1 MKNSMMPGA
10 VPNVRKAKAV
20 HETKQAARN
29 ATANKMKTRAATTR
43 RGG

>member
-1 MKNSMMPGA
+1 MKNSTMPGS

-29 ATANKMKTRAATTR
+29 ATAAKLKKRAATTR